1 MNKEPFVTISN
12 EQIYQAI
19 IRIDKKIG
27 NVKTRV
33 KINSAVIAVVIAMMI
48 AIVSRIL

>member
-1 MNKEPFVTISN
+1 MSKQPFVTISN

-27 NVKTRV
+27 NVKSRV
-33 KINSAVIAVVIAMMI
+33 KVNSAVLAIVVAVVV
-48 AIVSRIL
+48 AIVSRII